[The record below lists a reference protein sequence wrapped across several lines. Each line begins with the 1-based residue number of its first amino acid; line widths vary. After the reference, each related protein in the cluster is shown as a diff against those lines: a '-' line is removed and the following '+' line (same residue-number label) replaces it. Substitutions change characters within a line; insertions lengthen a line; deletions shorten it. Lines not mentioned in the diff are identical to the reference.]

1 MSFINLNLKFE
12 MPQEEAIVVY
22 DILEDDDI
30 IQTRAMLSNKII
42 LLVVSNQI
50 EDEEY
55 EISSDIE

>member
-1 MSFINLNLKFE
+1 